1 MANGKVVSMKKR
13 HKKNRL
19 YRSICLILSFLILVL
34 FAKDSAIQD
43 APAYHM
49 IQTAYAKG
57 VSVDSI
63 PKWSGKAYTEINQ
76 GKPSFSDK
84 QKRKTKEYVKYSK
97 LDKYN
102 RPRAA
107 IGCLGPK
114 TLNNEDRA
122 IISAVKPVGWHIK
135 KYPSIITDRYVYN
148 RCHLLMQAAAAGI
161 KTDQCNSYKNLITG
175 TRYLNVDG
183 MLPYELKVHNYIEQ
197 TGNHVLYRV
206 TPVYKGRELVARG
219 VQMEAY
225 SLEDKGKGVCFNV
238 YCYNVQPGIR
248 INYKTGNAKKKDD
261 PSKEMLLALKNGA
274 DTIVASDSAGDSGT
288 SSGVSTTYTG
298 ISDNSTADDA
308 QDYVLNKNSKRI
320 HYPWCDSVNHMKDK
334 NKWHG
339 HFSRSEL
346 IDYGYVPCGEC
357 NP

>member
-1 MANGKVVSMKKR
+1 MTNGKVVIIKQR

-19 YRSICLILSFLILVL
+19 YRSIWLTLSFLILVS
-34 FAKDSAIQD
+34 FATDSAIQN

-49 IQTAYAKG
+49 VQTAYAKG
-57 VSVDSI
+57 VLVDSI
-63 PKWSGKAYTEINQ
+63 PKWNGKPYTEINQ

-84 QKRKTKEYVKYSK
+84 QKRRTKEYVKYGK

-114 TLNNEDRA
+114 TLNNEERV
-122 IISAVKPVGWHIK
+122 IISSVKPVGWHTK
-135 KYPSIITDRYVYN
+135 KYPGIISDRYVYN

-161 KTDQCNSYKNLITG
+161 KEDECNSYKNLITG

-183 MLPYELKVHNYIEQ
+183 MLPFETRVLEYIMN
-197 TGNHVLYRV
+197 TKNHVMYRV
-206 TPVYKGRELVARG
+206 TPIYKGKQLVARG

-225 SLEDKGKGVCFNV
+225 SVEDDGKGICFNV
-238 YCYNVQPGIR
+238 YCYNIQPGIKKTTAQAPQKR
-248 INYKTGNAKKKDD
+248 KKPRRQKWRWRYKTVHRRSIQMKKQ
-261 PSKEMLLALKNGA
+261 
-274 DTIVASDSAGDSGT
+274 TRQI
-288 SSGVSTTYTG
+288 
-298 ISDNSTADDA
+298 
-308 QDYVLNKNSKRI
+308 I
-320 HYPWCDSVNHMKDK
+320 HFPWCSSVSQMKAK
-334 NKWHG
+334 NKWSG

-346 IDYGYVPCGEC
+346 IANGYVPCGEC